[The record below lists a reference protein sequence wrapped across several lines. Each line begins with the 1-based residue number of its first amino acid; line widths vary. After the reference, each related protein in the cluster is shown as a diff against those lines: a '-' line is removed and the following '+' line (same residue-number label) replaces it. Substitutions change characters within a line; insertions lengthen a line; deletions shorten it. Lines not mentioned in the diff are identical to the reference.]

1 MLNQISAVRSTLDAL
16 GVELQTDHMEACVL
30 GSDEERGHPAA
41 KAMKPQVLIAEVHKI
56 VTWFLR

>member
-1 MLNQISAVRSTLDAL
+1 
-16 GVELQTDHMEACVL
+16 MEACVL
-30 GSDEERGHPAA
+30 GSDEERKHPTA